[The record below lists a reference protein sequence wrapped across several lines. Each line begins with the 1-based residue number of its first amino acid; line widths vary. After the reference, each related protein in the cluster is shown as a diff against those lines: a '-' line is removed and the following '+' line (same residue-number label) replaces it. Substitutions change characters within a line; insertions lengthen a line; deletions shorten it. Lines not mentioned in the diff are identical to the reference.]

1 MFDCSANQ
9 ERILKFYSY
18 SGIDGIGSI
27 ERTLRSAVTAAYK
40 HADFCQEPLTG
51 DFFCMDKS
59 SAGVC
64 VCVCVGGGVFLTSAR
79 QNQSLSDQ
87 IRFLNVKTCLIFRR
101 SDVL

>member
-64 VCVCVGGGVFLTSAR
+64 VCVGGRGGGVL
-79 QNQSLSDQ
+79 DKC
-87 IRFLNVKTCLIFRR
+87 KTKSELVRSNKIFKC
-101 SDVL
+101 

>member
-18 SGIDGIGSI
+18 SEIDGIGSI

-40 HADFCQEPLTG
+40 HAGLTG

-64 VCVCVGGGVFLTSAR
+64 VCVCGGGGGVL
-79 QNQSLSDQ
+79 DKC
-87 IRFLNVKTCLIFRR
+87 KTKSELVRSNKIFKC
-101 SDVL
+101 